1 MEGKLMIIS
10 WTLYPW
16 STGSAV
22 IVNNIA
28 KQFDRNQLVMLGET
42 PSNKYVNSW
51 PDNYPKIYYVNP
63 NINLYGRGQTHLRW
77 INIRETINKICEV
90 IKKENVN
97 KLLCIFPDDFY
108 LYAAFR
114 VSKKMD
120 IPLYTWFHNTYLDN
134 YSGYRR
140 LFAKWFQPK
149 IFEVSQKIFVMSDG
163 MKEYYKMRY
172 PTNKFET
179 LVHGFDLPKSEL
191 IISKTNFDNKITF
204 AYTGSL
210 NESCRDAAVR
220 LAKVISKKSDFE
232 LHVFGEQN
240 AKVFKSY
247 GIKESEMKVYGFL
260 SELDFH
266 NKLKSC
272 DIMLLPHGFDGDRTQ
287 VEYDTIFPTRT
298 IPLLVSGK
306 PILAHSP
313 KGVFLTNFLNE
324 HDCALNVDIKSEEA
338 IYKAIDLLCND
349 ENLVERIVCNAI
361 RTSKIFQLEN
371 VADKLKKSLEN

>member
-1 MEGKLMIIS
+1 
-10 WTLYPW
+10 
-16 STGSAV
+16 
-22 IVNNIA
+22 
-28 KQFDRNQLVMLGET
+28 
-42 PSNKYVNSW
+42 
-51 PDNYPKIYYVNP
+51 
-63 NINLYGRGQTHLRW
+63 
-77 INIRETINKICEV
+77 
-90 IKKENVN
+90 
-97 KLLCIFPDDFY
+97 
-108 LYAAFR
+108 
-114 VSKKMD
+114 
-120 IPLYTWFHNTYLDN
+120 
-134 YSGYRR
+134 
-140 LFAKWFQPK
+140 
-149 IFEVSQKIFVMSDG
+149 
-163 MKEYYKMRY
+163 MRY

-191 IISKTNFDNKITF
+191 IISKTNFENKITF

-272 DIMLLPHGFDGDRTQ
+272 DIMLLPNGFDGDRTQ

-349 ENLVERIVCNAI
+349 EILVERIVCNAI